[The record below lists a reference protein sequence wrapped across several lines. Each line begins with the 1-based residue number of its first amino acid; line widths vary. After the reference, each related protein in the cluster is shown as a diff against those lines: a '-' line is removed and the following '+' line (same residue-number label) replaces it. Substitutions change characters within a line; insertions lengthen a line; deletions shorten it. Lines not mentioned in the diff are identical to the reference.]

1 MHVADFL
8 ATVCSASG
16 VAAPKDTD
24 NAVLADL
31 PALDSV
37 SMWNYWIG
45 LQPHS
50 PRTELQVSAQ
60 TLLKW
65 VDANTS
71 NSSANR
77 LLKLMVGDVPYA
89 CWSGAD
95 YPTGGVGDHCSTTV
109 HCGTEGC
116 MYLIRRMIPW
126 SMAQSVLEF
135 CTILSADHK
144 AFIHWSRYDV
154 LNDQSERHPI
164 IDNTVTKAEMVARL
178 LELNSARFEPNR
190 GVPDPAAC
198 VAADKYGGVA
208 GPWLF
213 M

>member
-24 NAVLADL
+24 DAVLADL

-126 SMAQSVLEF
+126 SMPSLY
-135 CTILSADHK
+135 
-144 AFIHWSRYDV
+144 W
-154 LNDQSERHPI
+154 
-164 IDNTVTKAEMVARL
+164 
-178 LELNSARFEPNR
+178 NSA
-190 GVPDPAAC
+190 
-198 VAADKYGGVA
+198 
-208 GPWLF
+208 LF
-213 M
+213 